1 MTIIKQKREIKTN
14 KKQKKSVKIKIYD
27 IQTKKQG
34 NSEHKTKNK
43 NKKIYQQ

>member
-1 MTIIKQKREIKTN
+1 
-14 KKQKKSVKIKIYD
+14 VKIKIYD
-27 IQTKKQG
+27 IQTKNKE